1 MASYCAPRYG
11 INPLG
16 SGQAG
21 PPKAGLRVG
30 DMKVLC
36 WGYSIAG
43 IGGANSTGPSHEGA
57 PAEFGESCAL
67 FDLGVDAGE
76 HNNIAKT
83 NPDQL
88 NTLLARLK
96 VSG

>member
-1 MASYCAPRYG
+1 
-11 INPLG
+11 
-16 SGQAG
+16 
-21 PPKAGLRVG
+21 
-30 DMKVLC
+30 MKVLC

-83 NPDQL
+83 SPDQL
-88 NTLLARLK
+88 DTLLARLK
-96 VSG
+96 VSGYIGMVIARRCKNVNVCTLN